1 MPNYDFMSPSA
12 AVLHV
17 QALEDEENRLAD
29 KEIER
34 LKEKDRMERE
44 KNKEKEREK
53 DKEKEKQDMEKENKK
68 EEKNNSTPPSST
80 SIEDFDTWKD
90 CASNPKKQ
98 QKKLNDQKKV
108 EKTDMFK
115 SIQNVKKDAKEG
127 PMAWFTRLPEMD
139 EEMPSVSYLGGWIDR
154 TRRYLSNSVV
164 QLEKNEKKKR
174 MKRRED
180 VLNEKKLFKKAEKN
194 KINEKVEGSRNENL
208 KMETIDEGIVEKE
221 SQKDKEVK
229 KSPTSDVLDKAKRC
243 LSNVKNM
250 EKEQVE
256 DEEDVDGQILRKF
269 SVEADND
276 RNSPKSIPELS
287 LKTDSKIKFTDEKSE
302 NDDKILINGFER
314 RILDTETNLIRM
326 NSFEELNNN
335 NNTNND
341 NINNNSNGENNGEK
355 KEMRKLS
362 STKKRTVSF
371 TLDSLRSELSI
382 AGGENGKELEGYNGN
397 MNGNGNVNVNSNY
410 RILNALKDSVKND
423 VSQSQIITPPPPPPP
438 PSENSP
444 LHSYQPRIRKNQL
457 NSPPPIT
464 PLATIIQQNNKYSPD
479 KTSRDFF
486 ALSPSPPATLS
497 HAKLST
503 ASSASSSGL
512 FPYFDKGISSSEES
526 YESSVQCED
535 MYKDI
540 ENDKK
545 KQILDNINNFY
556 GNIDTNK
563 NVNDFN
569 IINGHNNSNNDN
581 NRNNNNENIVHI
593 NNNNNNNNDG
603 KESWVGNDEDTNK
616 KYTEVG
622 GICDQ
627 LDYILSIHN
636 FENMDVSGS
645 TFSPYRTQGNG
656 KTWLEQIIKAA
667 DKPLRQTNTKKS
679 SRTKRGF
686 GTELND
692 LSDGQK
698 SVTNSTSSLNSSNY
712 PSSSKLDIPSST
724 STPAPT
730 PTSIALDD
738 SSNTSIESNSQPFC
752 LPLPTFTLPHC
763 VYDYPLAPPLLPF
776 INGMTET
783 ELHITQKLSLEIRK
797 YNSTF
802 LGRVSEPNAW
812 KEYVKYNRATN
823 DDEFYPNVRQ
833 LFLFSLLIFIY

>member
-1 MPNYDFMSPSA
+1 MPNYDFMSSSA

-17 QALEDEENRLAD
+17 QAPEDEENRLAD
-29 KEIER
+29 EEVER
-34 LKEKDRMERE
+34 LREKDRVKEREREREKEKD
-44 KNKEKEREK
+44 KVKEKEW
-53 DKEKEKQDMEKENKK
+53 EKEKEKENKK
-68 EEKNNSTPPSST
+68 ENNSPPPNST
-80 SIEDFDTWKD
+80 SKEDFDTWKD

-98 QKKLNDQKKV
+98 QKKLNDQKKT
-108 EKTDMFK
+108 EKTEMFK
-115 SIQNVKKDAKEG
+115 SINQNVKKDSKEG

-154 TRRYLSNSVV
+154 TRRYLSSSVV
-164 QLEKNEKKKR
+164 QLEKNEKEKR
-174 MKRRED
+174 TKRRDD
-180 VLNEKKLFKKAEKN
+180 VLKEKNLSKKAEQDEN
-194 KINEKVEGSRNENL
+194 DENVDECRNGNM
-208 KMETIDEGIVEKE
+208 KMETIDEGSTEKE
-221 SQKDKEVK
+221 SQKEKEK
-229 KSPTSDVLDKAKRC
+229 EEDNANSPTGNVKNKAKRY
-243 LSNVKNM
+243 LSNFKNTA
-250 EKEQVE
+250 KEQ
-256 DEEDVDGQILRKF
+256 EEEEENINRNILRKF
-269 SVEADND
+269 SVEGDND

-287 LKTDSKIKFTDEKSE
+287 LKTDSGNKFKDEKNE
-302 NDDKILINGFER
+302 NGEKEKTNG
-314 RILDTETNLIRM
+314 NLIRM
-326 NSFEELNNN
+326 NSSEELNNSN
-335 NNTNND
+335 NNNNGKT
-341 NINNNSNGENNGEK
+341 NINNVNNGEDNGEK

-371 TLDSLRSELSI
+371 TLDSSGSELNI
-382 AGGENGKELEGYNGN
+382 VGGENGKDVEKEVEGSNGN
-397 MNGNGNVNVNSNY
+397 MNGNGNVNMNGNNKM
-410 RILNALKDSVKND
+410 LNALKDSAKNEILL
-423 VSQSQIITPPPPPPP
+423 SQTITSPPPPS
-438 PSENSP
+438 SENSP

-457 NSPPPIT
+457 NSPPPNI
-464 PLATIIQQNNKYSPD
+464 PLSTFIQQNNKYSPD

-486 ALSPSPPATLS
+486 ALSPSPPTTLS
-497 HAKLST
+497 HTTIST
-503 ASSASSSGL
+503 NSSASSSGL
-512 FPYFDKGISSSEES
+512 FPYFNKGISSSEES
-526 YESSVQCED
+526 YESSVHRED
-535 MYKDI
+535 IYKDMNI

-545 KQILDNINNFY
+545 NYILDDIDKNINDV
-556 GNIDTNK
+556 NI
-563 NVNDFN
+563 V
-569 IINGHNNSNNDN
+569 NGH
-581 NRNNNNENIVHI
+581 
-593 NNNNNNNNDG
+593 NNNNNND
-603 KESWVGNDEDTNK
+603 KESWAGNDEDTNK

-636 FENMDVSGS
+636 FENMDVSGA

-679 SRTKRGF
+679 RSAKRGL

-698 SVTNSTSSLNSSNY
+698 SITNSTSSLNSSNH

-730 PTSIALDD
+730 PTSTSTSIPLDD
-738 SSNTSIESNSQPFC
+738 SSNTSIESNSQPLS
-752 LPLPTFTLPHC
+752 LPLPAFTLPSS

-833 LFLFSLLIFIY
+833 IFILFYLFCLKCLIFFHYLYNF